1 LPGNNQRAQKDIASL
16 KGFGT
21 KAGCIS
27 SIDQSGTPSFQE
39 QPMPE
44 DLEEAAK
51 GVSHE
56 KIWNSKTREHLDD
69 YIAKRDIPDILLK
82 DESKILQ
89 HFSSLFKSQRLK
101 ILH

>member
-39 QPMPE
+39 QSLE

-51 GVSHE
+51 RV
-56 KIWNSKTREHLDD
+56 WNSDTGDHLDD
-69 YIAKRDIPDILLK
+69 YIANAKQDSDHFNNCLEDIPLK
-82 DESKILQ
+82 DKSKVL
-89 HFSSLFKSQRLK
+89 
-101 ILH
+101 LHY